1 MEKYFNDE
9 FDDCKIETQVYEK
22 TANKRR
28 GRM

>member
-9 FDDCKIETQVYEK
+9 FDDCKSKQVYEK